1 MANAKIMTFNLRG
14 VWMWTKEDK
23 QCFVFRAGL
32 VYNKI
37 MAEKPDVI
45 AFQEV
50 MPKLLE
56 LLKRMLPE
64 YDFYGQGREANYDGE
79 GLYTAIRRDAWNLIG
94 YETFWISPTP
104 YVPASRF
111 PIQSDC
117 PRICVVT
124 HIRHKETGKMLR
136 LYNVHL
142 DHISDAARI
151 EGIQCVLD
159 KMDAINKQQYVPSM
173 LMGDF
178 NAKPD
183 SETIRF
189 CDEHKDPVI
198 KDITAALPVTFH
210 NYGTDA
216 QKIDFIY
223 VTEDI
228 EAAAVDTGI
237 WDTVFCGIYLSDHY
251 PVYTNLDLDKL

>member
-1 MANAKIMTFNLRG
+1 MANAKIMTYNLRG
-14 VWMWTKEDK
+14 VWMWNKEGK

-32 VYNKI
+32 IYDKI
-37 MAEKPDVI
+37 MREKPDII

-50 MPKLLE
+50 VPKLLE
-56 LLKRMLPE
+56 LMKRMLPE
-64 YDFYGQGREANYDGE
+64 YDFYGQGRDANYGGE
-79 GLYTAIRRDAWNLIG
+79 GLYTAIRKDAWDLIA

-111 PIQSDC
+111 EIQSDC

-124 HIRHKETGKMLR
+124 HVRHRETGKMLR

-142 DHISDAARI
+142 DHISDQARI
-151 EGIQCVLD
+151 EGIQCVLE
-159 KMDAINKQQYVPSM
+159 KMDEINQKYYIPSM

-178 NAKPD
+178 NAEPD

-189 CDEHKDPVI
+189 CTEHKDPVI
-198 KDITAALPVTFH
+198 KEVTADIPVTFH
-210 NYGTDA
+210 DYGKVA
-216 QKIDFIY
+216 KKIDFIY

-228 EAAAVDTGI
+228 EDAVVDKGI
-237 WDTVFCGIYLSDHY
+237 WDTVFCEIYLSDHY
-251 PVYTNLDLDKL
+251 PVWTNFDLDKI

>member
-1 MANAKIMTFNLRG
+1 MAIAKIMTYNLRG
-14 VWMWTKEDK
+14 VWMWNKEGK

-32 VYNKI
+32 IYDKI
-37 MAEKPDVI
+37 MREKPDII

-50 MPKLLE
+50 VPKLLE
-56 LLKRMLPE
+56 LMKRMLPE
-64 YDFYGQGREANYDGE
+64 YEFYGQGRDADYGGE
-79 GLYTAIRRDAWNLIG
+79 GLYTAIRKDAWNLIA

-111 PIQSDC
+111 AIQSDC

-124 HIRHKETGKMLR
+124 HVRHKETGKMLR

-159 KMDAINKQQYVPSM
+159 KMDAINKQQYIPSM

-178 NAKPD
+178 NARPD

-189 CDEHKDPVI
+189 CTEHKDPVI
-198 KDITAALPVTFH
+198 KEVTENIPVTFH

-223 VTEDI
+223 VSEDL
-228 EAAAVDTGI
+228 ADAVVANGI
-237 WDTVFCGIYLSDHY
+237 WDTVFCEIYLSDHY
-251 PVYTNLDLDKL
+251 PVWADFDLEKL

>member
-1 MANAKIMTFNLRG
+1 MANVKIMTYNLRG

-32 VYNKI
+32 MYNKV
-37 MAEKPDVI
+37 MNEKPDII

-50 MPKLLE
+50 MPKHLE
-56 LLKRMLPE
+56 LMKRMFTE
-64 YDFYGQGREANYDGE
+64 YDFYGQGRDANYDGE
-79 GLYTAIRRDAWNLIG
+79 GLYTAIRRDAWNLIA

-104 YVPASRF
+104 YVPASRYE
-111 PIQSDC
+111 IQSDC

-124 HIRHKETGKMLR
+124 HVRHKETGKMLR

-151 EGIQCVLD
+151 QGIQCVLE
-159 KMDAINKQQYVPSM
+159 KMDAINKQQYIPSM

-178 NAKPD
+178 NARPD

-189 CDEHKDPVI
+189 CNEHTDPVI
-198 KDITAALPVTFH
+198 KEVTANIPVTFH
-210 NYGTDA
+210 NYGTEE

-223 VTEDI
+223 VSEDLSG
-228 EAAAVDTGI
+228 AAVESGI

-251 PVYTNLDLDKL
+251 PVYTIFDLDKI